1 MKTIINTGKCA
12 IFLSL
17 LQYCLFLFCAYGIG
31 GSEIGNPV
39 TLQGTVVDSRGTGI
53 SGVQLYLIDPTETD
67 PARLKTDSCIRT
79 KSGNDGYY
87 RLTGA
92 QEGVYSL
99 FGCDSTGQQMFLS
112 QITIDK
118 GRITYIN
125 GENVIVHDTEVIRN
139 AGTVILNIPQIPDS
153 GAACLFI
160 PGTIIQVPVD
170 STGEYLIK
178 CPSSTI
184 DINLYTKD
192 SVLTI
197 ATNIQIKEDEL
208 KDITGNSYVVPTP
221 KIISGLLTGY
231 VGRMYTFTAGS
242 VSLGH
247 NHPVQYRFDWGNEFS
262 VWSSSNQASHLWSD
276 QGTYVVRVQAR
287 STRDTLAISEWSEPV
302 EVAIHP

>member
-1 MKTIINTGKCA
+1 MKKIINAGKCV
-12 IFLSL
+12 IFLCL
-17 LQYCLFLFCAYGIG
+17 LQFCLFLFCAHGLG

-39 TLQGTVVDSRGTGI
+39 TIQGTVIDSRGIGI
-53 SGVQLYLIDPTETD
+53 SGVQLYLINPTETD
-67 PARLKTDSCIRT
+67 PTKLVPDSCLWT
-79 KSGNDGYY
+79 KSENDGYY
-87 RLTGA
+87 SLTGV
-92 QEGVYSL
+92 QEGTYSL
-99 FGCDSTGQQMFLS
+99 FGCDGTGQQMLLS

-118 GRITYIN
+118 GKVVDVN
-125 GENVIVHDTEVIRN
+125 GEKVVVHDTEVIRN

-153 GAACLFI
+153 TACLFI
-160 PGTIIQVPVD
+160 PGTIIQIQIDTV
-170 STGEYLIK
+170 GECLIK
-178 CPSSTI
+178 CPPSTI

-197 ATNIQIKEDEL
+197 ATNVQVKEGEL
-208 KDITGNSYVVPTP
+208 KDITGNSYVVPSP

-247 NHPVQYRFDWGNEFS
+247 NHQVQYRFDWGNDFS
-262 VWSSSNQASHLWSD
+262 VWSSSTQASHFWSE
-276 QGTYVVRVQAR
+276 QGTYEVRVQAR